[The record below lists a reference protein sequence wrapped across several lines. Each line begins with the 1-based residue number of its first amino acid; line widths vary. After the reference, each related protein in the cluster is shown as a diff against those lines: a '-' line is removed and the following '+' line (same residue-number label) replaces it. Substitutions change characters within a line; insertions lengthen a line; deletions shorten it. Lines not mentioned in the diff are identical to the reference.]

1 MEAMEH
7 QGKDE
12 YHVLTTME
20 NNHSKKT
27 KEKNQQD
34 LDNNYGNSWSFSQKN
49 FWIQFEKKEI
59 PSQIHLIMG

>member
-1 MEAMEH
+1 MKKSNKCYICCGTCYCDYTHMEAIEH

-34 LDNNYGNSWSFSQKN
+34 VDNNYGNS
-49 FWIQFEKKEI
+49 
-59 PSQIHLIMG
+59 

>member
-20 NNHSKKT
+20 NNHSRKT

-34 LDNNYGNSWSFSQKN
+34 VDKNYGNS
-49 FWIQFEKKEI
+49 
-59 PSQIHLIMG
+59 

>member
-1 MEAMEH
+1 
-7 QGKDE
+7 
-12 YHVLTTME
+12 VLTTME